1 MKELCEVSWTDNEK
15 EEPMTVRE
23 QYYLLHFGLRY
34 QIVGET
40 GVMYTVA
47 ICQSVRTG
55 QLEYFDIE
63 QIRVLGALVK

>member
-1 MKELCEVSWTDNEK
+1 MKELVEVSWQDTEK
-15 EEPMTVRE
+15 EEPVTVRE

-55 QLEYFDIE
+55 QLEYFDIG
-63 QIRVLGALVK
+63 QIRIIGAIVK